1 MKTYG
6 QYCPIAQAAEILNQR
21 WTLLILRDLLYG
33 ARRFNEIRKFV
44 PLMSPTL
51 LSRRLR
57 ELEASGL
64 INRAKNKTT
73 GVIEYHPTL
82 AAAELAPVIELLGA
96 WGQRWVRN
104 RLKEDELDAS
114 MLMATIHS
122 LVDASRFPPGRTVV
136 AILFTDDP
144 PLQKEAWRLDQ
155 WWLVVDGGEVEL
167 CLRDPGYE
175 IDVFV
180 TTDLRTFT
188 RYYMGDFAFRDAA
201 RSGAIE
207 VIGPKPLVD
216 AFERWMPRSHFGQ
229 VPRPPEP
236 LDLQAVISR
245 SPAKIGEYT

>member
-1 MKTYG
+1 
-6 QYCPIAQAAEILNQR
+6 
-21 WTLLILRDLLYG
+21 
-33 ARRFNEIRKFV
+33 
-44 PLMSPTL
+44 
-51 LSRRLR
+51 
-57 ELEASGL
+57 
-64 INRAKNKTT
+64 
-73 GVIEYHPTL
+73 
-82 AAAELAPVIELLGA
+82 
-96 WGQRWVRN
+96 
-104 RLKEDELDAS
+104 

-122 LVDASRFPPGRTVV
+122 LVDEVEPVSARPNRLSL
-136 AILFTDDP
+136 ILFTDDP

-188 RYYMGDFAFRDAA
+188 RYYIGDFAFRDAA

-207 VIGPKPLVD
+207 VTSPKPLVD

-245 SPAKIGEYT
+245 SPAKLGDRQLDGNPADAIGRLGGIPASTLVTGQPEPGATGRHPDVMSREPISLGKPSRRFAGRCAGYRPREPVLSGGFRGSAAGRLSTMPAPQELGGAG